1 MASIRID
8 TYIHQLQFPIGALII
23 SKGVDRLIRA
33 GTEEPFQFLRRHARG
48 DWGDGPADQWEAN
61 IAGIQSE
68 AKLESFYVA
77 TNGQRIRIFTEAD
90 RSATHIVLASEN

>member
-1 MASIRID
+1 MA
-8 TYIHQLQFPIGALII
+8 
-23 SKGVDRLIRA
+23 
-33 GTEEPFQFLRRHARG
+33 
-48 DWGDGPADQWEAN
+48 
-61 IAGIQSE
+61 IQSE

>member
-48 DWGDGPADQWEAN
+48 DWGDVPADQWEAN
-61 IAGIQSE
+61 IAGIQSGSTPL
-68 AKLESFYVA
+68 ARTLSSKLTLS
-77 TNGQRIRIFTEAD
+77 
-90 RSATHIVLASEN
+90 

>member
-33 GTEEPFQFLRRHARG
+33 GTEEPFQFLRRHA
-48 DWGDGPADQWEAN
+48 AA
-61 IAGIQSE
+61 
-68 AKLESFYVA
+68 
-77 TNGQRIRIFTEAD
+77 IR
-90 RSATHIVLASEN
+90 LG